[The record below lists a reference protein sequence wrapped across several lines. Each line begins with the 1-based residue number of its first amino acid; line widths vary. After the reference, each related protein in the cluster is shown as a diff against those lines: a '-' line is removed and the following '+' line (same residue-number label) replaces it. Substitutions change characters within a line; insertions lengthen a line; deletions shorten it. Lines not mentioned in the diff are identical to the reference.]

1 MAGILYAD
9 EVCDASEDDSLVY
22 QIDNILLSEGSVIV
36 KPSLPIISYNKDEQG
51 NDLVMPEMV
60 RSEQVQN
67 DNHGVKTV
75 TVGNANGDY
84 ALVQYESGQLHDAG
98 AG

>member
-1 MAGILYAD
+1 
-9 EVCDASEDDSLVY
+9 
-22 QIDNILLSEGSVIV
+22 
-36 KPSLPIISYNKDEQG
+36 
-51 NDLVMPEMV
+51 MPEMV

-98 AG
+98 GGLRRHLQQNDEMESSSNSGKISSSQ